1 MSPENEDKWLRW
13 TLLTIDVIANND
25 NTGSTYLTEEL
36 QGFECPYIE
45 TIKRKVID
53 KDEREIRKRSSGMIT
68 SRYLNISIE
77 K

>member
-1 MSPENEDKWLRW
+1 M
-13 TLLTIDVIANND
+13 
-25 NTGSTYLTEEL
+25 TEEL

-45 TIKRKVID
+45 TKKRKVID

-68 SRYLNISIE
+68 SRYINISIE